1 GRRGYQPMSQA
12 VHGDVLVKHWE
23 TYEKAARGAGHDPRR
38 EDWRVSRLVFVADTD
53 EEARA
58 LVRDG
63 DIGRLWREENL
74 ANFTRLGLTDLLTGG
89 EVDASDLTVDWLIEN
104 QFFVGSPQT
113 VADKIRA
120 LYEHTGGFGGVQT
133 STYDFSDHPE
143 AYERNFQLIGERVA
157 PLLADLTG
165 DEQRG

>member
-38 EDWRVSRLVFVADTD
+38 EDWRVTRLVVVADTD

-58 LVRDG
+58 LVRG
-63 DIGRLWREENL
+63 SDIAELWRSSNL
-74 ANFTRLGLTDLLTGG
+74 PTFARLGLTGLLTGG
-89 EVDASDLTVDWLIEN
+89 AVDDSELTVDWLIDN
-104 QFFVGSPQT
+104 FFFVGSPRT
-113 VADKIRA
+113 VADQVRA
-120 LYEHTGGFGGVQT
+120 LYEHTGGFGCLQT
-133 STYDFSDHPE
+133 STYDMRGQEE
-143 AYERNFQLIGERVA
+143 AYEHNFRLLGQEVA

-165 DEQRG
+165 ADEA